1 MLMMANF
8 FQNTGMISSGML
20 HVSPK
25 ETYKLCRQGANMVDV
40 REEYMNR
47 FKMFDVDK
55 VIFCPFSILEENYQ
69 DFPKDK
75 ALIFA
80 DAAGLRS
87 KEAVSFLKNKGY
99 ENIANMA
106 GGLVEWERDGLPL
119 KIDKSERLSGSC
131 ACMLRKRKK
140 NQQSK

>member
-1 MLMMANF
+1 MMNTF
-8 FQNTGMISSGML
+8 FQNMGITSSGML

-25 ETYKLCRQGANMVDV
+25 ETYELCKHGAIIVDV

-47 FKMFDVDK
+47 FKMIDVDEI
-55 VIFCPFSILEENYQ
+55 IFCPYSILENNYQ

-80 DAAGLRS
+80 DATGIHS
-87 KEAVSFLKNKGY
+87 KEAVLFLKDKGF

-119 KIDKSERLSGSC
+119 KMDKSERLSGSC
-131 ACMLRKRKK
+131 ACMLRKREKK
-140 NQQSK
+140 

>member
-1 MLMMANF
+1 MSAF
-8 FQNTGMISSGML
+8 FKNVGMVSSGIL

-25 ETYKLCRQGANMVDV
+25 EALQLCKNGAIIVDV

-47 FKMFDVDK
+47 FKMFDVDEI
-55 VIFCPFSILEENYQ
+55 IFCPKSILEQSYIN
-69 DFPKDK
+69 FPTDK

-80 DAAGLRS
+80 DAVGLRS
-87 KEAVSFLKNKGY
+87 KEAVLFLKDKGF

-119 KIDKSERLSGSC
+119 KIDQSERLSGPC
-131 ACMLRKRKK
+131 ACMLRKRAKK
-140 NQQSK
+140 QAIR

>member
-1 MLMMANF
+1 M
-8 FQNTGMISSGML
+8 TSSGIL

-25 ETYKLCRQGANMVDV
+25 ESLELCKLGAIIVDV

-47 FKMFDVDK
+47 FKIFDVNEI
-55 VIFCPFSILEENYQ
+55 IFCPLSVLEEYYK

-80 DAAGLRS
+80 DAVGLRS
-87 KEAVSFLKNKGY
+87 KEAVLLLKDKGL

-106 GGLVEWERDGLPL
+106 GGIVEWERDGLPV
-119 KIDKSERLSGSC
+119 KIDKTERLSGSC
-131 ACMLRKRKK
+131 ACMLRKREKK
-140 NQQSK
+140 